1 MTLVTG
7 GAFQGKTDFAIKTLG
22 VAVGDILDGENCAV
36 DDVMRAA
43 AVRNFERLVKRIM
56 GDGAV
61 DFAKRL
67 CCENPDII
75 VITTEIGG
83 GIIPI
88 DSDSRRWR
96 EETGK
101 ACCVLA
107 EFAEN
112 VYRINCGIPLKLKG
126 QDL

>member
-7 GAFQGKTDFAIKTLG
+7 GSFQGKTDFAIKTLG
-22 VAVGDILDGENCAV
+22 IAENDILDGETCCV
-36 DDVMRAA
+36 DDVMAAA

-56 GDGAV
+56 DNGAV

-75 VITTEIGG
+75 VITTEISG

-88 DSDSRRWR
+88 DSESRRWR

-107 EFAEN
+107 EFSDN